1 MFQAKFTNA
10 GFWAEE
16 QNSRRVVFCS
26 MGGGGGGGFAM
37 EAMLPQLV
45 LLSTM
50 VH

>member
-16 QNSRRVVFCS
+16 HNSRRVVFCS
-26 MGGGGGGGFAM
+26 MGGGFAM